1 MDGRFFYYLCPIK
14 QSKRSYEAH
23 KNSICSDARIY
34 FVYSV
39 YNENHKPVYAFGVAA
54 SFNDSVV
61 YCTEIQ
67 VLDSTALDKNGFLP
81 KRDLYSYQLKNYLEY
96 DLKKPDYTC
105 MIYFSENK
113 KKLEKEAVKVKAKY
127 KKSTMVLQAITSD
140 KFSFKKPEE

>member
-23 KNSICSDARIY
+23 KIVFAVMLVFTLCTAFTMKS
-34 FVYSV
+34 
-39 YNENHKPVYAFGVAA
+39 HKPVYAFGVAA

-81 KRDLYSYQLKNYLEY
+81 KRDLYSYQLKTIWN
-96 DLKKPDYTC
+96 
-105 MIYFSENK
+105 MI
-113 KKLEKEAVKVKAKY
+113 
-127 KKSTMVLQAITSD
+127 
-140 KFSFKKPEE
+140 

>member
-1 MDGRFFYYLCPIK
+1 MLVFTLCTAFTMK
-14 QSKRSYEAH
+14 S
-23 KNSICSDARIY
+23 
-34 FVYSV
+34 
-39 YNENHKPVYAFGVAA
+39 HKPVYAFGVAA
-54 SFNDSVV
+54 SFNDSIV

-67 VLDSTALDKNGFLP
+67 VLDSAALDKNGFLP

-105 MIYFSENK
+105 MVYFSESR

-127 KKSTMVLQAITSD
+127 KKGTMVLQAIAPD